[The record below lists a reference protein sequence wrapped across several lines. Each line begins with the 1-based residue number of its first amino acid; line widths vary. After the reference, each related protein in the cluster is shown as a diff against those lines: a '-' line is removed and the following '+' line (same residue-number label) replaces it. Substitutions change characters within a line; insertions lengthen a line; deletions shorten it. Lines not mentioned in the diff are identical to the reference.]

1 MTLTWLHK
9 SFDELLP
16 AQLYAILQLRAEVFV
31 LEQNCPFVDPDG
43 KDTYCQHLMGFAS
56 DGRLMAYTR
65 IVPAGVSYTEPSIG
79 RVVTAPVARKFGLG
93 IELMHQSVALCEQL
107 HGKQPI
113 KIGAQLYL
121 KRFYES
127 YGFVQTSDVYLE
139 DGIEHIE
146 MIRS

>member
-1 MTLTWLHK
+1 
-9 SFDELLP
+9 
-16 AQLYAILQLRAEVFV
+16 
-31 LEQNCPFVDPDG
+31 
-43 KDTYCQHLMGFAS
+43 
-56 DGRLMAYTR
+56 
-65 IVPAGVSYTEPSIG
+65 
-79 RVVTAPVARKFGLG
+79 LG